1 MNDFLKT
8 EETKVDDKKKDD
20 KKDVSL
26 IKDIMIIV
34 IFGLGTFL
42 CSLGIYKAAYAGS
55 LIDGGVY
62 DCQTPVSIM
71 QFFELWFILWGFLT
85 VIHILKNIIRRFIG
99 K

>member
-8 EETKVDDKKKDD
+8 EETKADDKNDI
-20 KKDVSL
+20 SR
-26 IKDIMIIV
+26 IKDIIIIV

-85 VIHILKNIIRRFIG
+85 VIYILKNIIRRLFFG